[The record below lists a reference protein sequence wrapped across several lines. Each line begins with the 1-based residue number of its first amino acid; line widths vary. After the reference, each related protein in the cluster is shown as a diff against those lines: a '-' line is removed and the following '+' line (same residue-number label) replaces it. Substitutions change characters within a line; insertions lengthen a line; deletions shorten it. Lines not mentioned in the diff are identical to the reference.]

1 MYWILIRFILD
12 FYWMNKLKVYLM
24 VELIVNVVD
33 FIVGLVV
40 YGVIFVDEFVFFG
53 IWVDV
58 YGSVFVVVGV
68 VGMICICDFIYLEL
82 KIEGK
87 KMYEVIIIKVD
98 CLKLLKIS

>member
-1 MYWILIRFILD
+1 
-12 FYWMNKLKVYLM
+12 MNKLKVYLM

-53 IWVDV
+53 VWVDV
-58 YGSVFVVVGV
+58 YGSFFVVVGV
-68 VGMICICDFIYLEL
+68 VGMICFCDFIYLEL

-87 KMYEVIIIKVD
+87 KLYEVIIIKVV